1 MGLCSLLVLLTT
13 GAGNET
19 RKVTVTYVKI
29 QICQVLFGAIP
40 RDSSESGFGASLA
53 LSADGRVLAAG
64 GRNNDLNDDVYNS
77 GHVRVFIFLDNSW
90 LQLGD
95 DVEVDSVF
103 AHFGTSVALLFDGLT
118 LAVGSPGG
126 VDAEGNLTGCVRLHH
141 FVGIAGWM
149 PIGNGIYGRA
159 ESDKLGRAVALT
171 SDGSVVVA
179 AAERYARAFQVDS
192 LRSFY
197 LKTGHVARKDLG
209 MCTRQNEDL
218 EFTTHTQKTHH
229 KQKQALD

>member
-1 MGLCSLLVLLTT
+1 
-13 GAGNET
+13 
-19 RKVTVTYVKI
+19 
-29 QICQVLFGAIP
+29 
-40 RDSSESGFGASLA
+40 
-53 LSADGRVLAAG
+53 
-64 GRNNDLNDDVYNS
+64 
-77 GHVRVFIFLDNSW
+77 
-90 LQLGD
+90 
-95 DVEVDSVF
+95 
-103 AHFGTSVALLFDGLT
+103 
-118 LAVGSPGG
+118 
-126 VDAEGNLTGCVRLHH
+126 
-141 FVGIAGWM
+141 M